1 MQILRSSVVEIT
13 SYVLNQLLIL
23 ISVNSGGMYLPR
35 FQRIITLNIII
46 IIIVAVVVITITS
59 YYCCYYV

>member
-46 IIIVAVVVITITS
+46 IIVAVVVITITS

>member
-23 ISVNSGGMYLPR
+23 ISVNSGRMYLPR
-35 FQRIITLNIII
+35 FQRIITLNII